1 MVAIYRNTDLYTE
14 QKYYDWGYEIQ
25 QRSKLQGEKGLD
37 NQRQIQNNGW
47 HVNTNKVNTNE
58 WHKLERKNLT

>member
-14 QKYYDWGYEIQ
+14 QKYYDWGYVIQ

-37 NQRQIQNNGW
+37 NQRQIQNYGW

-58 WHKLERKNLT
+58 WQKLERKNLT